1 MLFAAITLLAASPM
15 AAASPPAAP
24 APSFGEQTPVHGVVA
39 IVDRGLVSEVIVRC
53 AKGES
58 AIVSF
63 SKTEKVFCAPN
74 GGCSDALRPIAARA
88 CGE

>member
-15 AAASPPAAP
+15 AAATPPAAP
-24 APSFGEQTPVHGVVA
+24 SIVDQTPVHGVVA